1 MSWLYPSWRFSS
13 KRPAEQAFSNA
24 TSTGQGEVRSLQTLA
39 ERRGIPQP
47 ERLDTDVPDTPYWI
61 RYGDSERAD
70 HAEYP
75 NPHNYIVRVA
85 DEPPPGR
92 AGCRCA
98 RNVTYD
104 PVTNQGEVLCK
115 CGQNPFPPG
124 DYAGESTD
132 RNKLYMEDDL
142 RPSRVVLL

>member
-1 MSWLYPSWRFSS
+1 MAWLYFSWSFLK
-13 KRPAEQAFSNA
+13 KRPTEEAFSNA
-24 TSTGQGEVRSLQTLA
+24 TSTGQGEVHSLQTLA

-47 ERLDTDVPDTPYWI
+47 ERLDTDVPDEPYFINYEDWP
-61 RYGDSERAD
+61 RAE
-70 HAEYP
+70 HIHYP
-75 NPHNYIVRVA
+75 NPHKYIVRVA
-85 DEPPPGR
+85 DRPPPGR